1 MFDLIKNV
9 FIGLLNGVVIAVLG
23 YLKSSKI
30 EEFNFKK
37 FIQTVII
44 GGIVGGFAGFMGVSY
59 EQSYEYLSSIGAIM
73 IIEWIKK
80 AILRWLGII
89 K

>member
-1 MFDLIKNV
+1 MFDLVKNI
-9 FIGLLNGVVIAVLG
+9 FIGLLNGVITAVLG

-30 EEFNFKK
+30 EDFELKK

-44 GGIVGGFAGFMGVSY
+44 GGVVGGFAGFMGVSY
-59 EQSYEYLSSIGAIM
+59 EQGYEYLSSIGAIM
-73 IIEWIKK
+73 IIEYVKK
-80 AILRWLGII
+80 AILRWVGVI